1 MDKFN
6 CVYCCRKILAKNYNK
21 HLLKHKF
28 MKNLFEEELRQ
39 KLGEAIG
46 EASMCWSETP
56 KGVFDSSKAEKIVDK
71 IIKFIIKG

>member
-1 MDKFN
+1 MDKFS

-21 HLLKHKF
+21 HLLRHKF
-28 MKNLFEEELRQ
+28 MKNLFEDDLRK

-56 KGVFDSSKAEKIVDK
+56 KGVFETEKASKIVDK
-71 IIKFIIKG
+71 LVTWIKKG